1 MCCQGHRWESV
12 RYKPVLKD
20 LAVKDIRV
28 QHFHAMHVQTMFGLL
43 YLNMTFLKRQK
54 KKKKQLVTH
63 TTLTPSVL
71 NVRLTLYHFET
82 AKTEQES

>member
-54 KKKKQLVTH
+54 KQKKTTCNAHYSYPKRFKCETH
-63 TTLTPSVL
+63 TLS
-71 NVRLTLYHFET
+71 F
-82 AKTEQES
+82 